1 MAGLDPAI
9 HGPPPSPGGPFMYA
23 WNKSGH
29 DDQSEVGVMVGL
41 DKHRVGILGAS
52 GYTGAELLR
61 LLRYHPQAEI
71 VALTADRQA
80 GKPIGAVFPHLAGEN
95 LPDLVTIDE
104 VDWSEIEV
112 VFCGLP
118 HGTTQEVIAGLPKHL
133 KIIDL
138 SADFR
143 LTDVATYAEW
153 YGHEHRA
160 PELQR
165 EAVYGLTEIER
176 DRIRRARLVAV
187 PGCYPTAAQL
197 PLIPLLR
204 AQLIDPDDI
213 IIDAKS
219 GVSGAGRAAR
229 EGSLFCEVAEGIHA
243 YGVASHRHAPEIEQG
258 LSAAAGRP
266 LIVNFTPHLMPM
278 NRGILSTIYIRLG
291 AGTTSGDLRAVLED
305 AYRGEPF
312 VQVLPDGSLPATR
325 HVRAT
330 NLCLIGLSRDRVAN
344 RAILVSALDNLVKGA
359 SGQAIQDMNAMLG
372 IPETTALEHR
382 ALFP

>member
-1 MAGLDPAI
+1 MPARDRFRI
-9 HGPPPSPGGPFMYA
+9 A
-23 WNKSGH
+23 
-29 DDQSEVGVMVGL
+29 
-41 DKHRVGILGAS
+41 ILGAS

-61 LLRYHPQAEI
+61 LLHGHPRAEI

-80 GKPIGAVFPHLAGEN
+80 GKAIGAVFPHLAGED
-95 LPDLVTIDE
+95 LPDLVTIGE
-104 VDWSEIEV
+104 VEWSGVDV

-118 HGTTQEVIAGLPKHL
+118 HGTTQEVIAGLPRHL
-133 KIIDL
+133 KVIDL

-143 LTDVATYAEW
+143 LADTATYAEW

-160 PELQR
+160 PELQQ

-176 DRIRRARLVAV
+176 ERIRQARLVAV

-204 AQLIDPDDI
+204 AGLIEPDDI

-229 EGSLFCEVAEGIHA
+229 EGSLFCEVSEGIHA
-243 YGVASHRHAPEIEQG
+243 YGVAAHRHAPEIEQG
-258 LSAAAGRP
+258 LSAAAGRK
-266 LIVNFTPHLMPM
+266 LVVNFTPHLMPM
-278 NRGILSTIYIRLG
+278 NRGILATIYVRLAAG
-291 AGTTSGDLRAVLED
+291 ATLGDLRAVLD
-305 AYRGEPF
+305 GAYRGEPF
-312 VQVLPDGSLPATR
+312 VRVLPEGSLPATR

-330 NLCLIGLSRDRVAN
+330 NLCLIGLSRDRVPN
-344 RAILVSALDNLVKGA
+344 RAILVSAIDNLVKGA

-372 IPETTALEHR
+372 LPETTALEQR